1 MKKNTQQ
8 ITELLQEQFSNK
20 LQTEVPLKNL
30 STARVGG
37 IAKWFIK
44 AKNIDELS
52 EIVKF
57 CWVHEFPFF
66 LLGSGSNVL
75 FSDEGFYGLIIHN
88 QAKKISIDQ
97 KYENP
102 TITAESG
109 ANLGLVARKAGL
121 AGLSGLEWAATVPGT
136 VGGAVYGNAGAHGGD
151 ISTNLLLAEI
161 LQQNYEKS
169 LWKKEDFQY
178 GYRSSSLKNKQKNG
192 IILSATFEC
201 IYDDPEKI
209 RERMNKFSEYRR
221 KTQPPGA
228 SMGSMFKNP
237 IGDYAGRL
245 IEAAG
250 LKGFA
255 VGGVSVSEVHAN
267 FFVNTEQATANDFFE
282 LISFVKKSVKEK
294 FNVDLELEVEMVGF
308 NQIAKYN
315 NTYSGKAAI

>member
-1 MKKNTQQ
+1 MDKNTQQ
-8 ITELLQEQFSNK
+8 ITELLQQQFSNK
-20 LQTEVPLKNL
+20 LQNEVALKNF

-37 IAKWFIK
+37 LAKWFIK
-44 AKNIDELS
+44 AKHVDELS
-52 EIVKF
+52 EIIEF
-57 CWVHEFPFF
+57 CWTHEISFY

-75 FSDEGFYGLIIHN
+75 FSDEGFDGLIIQN

-97 KYENP
+97 KYESP

-136 VGGAVYGNAGAHGGD
+136 VGGAVYGNDGAHGSD

-161 LQQNYEKS
+161 LQQNHQKS
-169 LWKKEDFQY
+169 LWKKEDFEY
-178 GYRSSSLKNKQKNG
+178 GYRSSSLKNKHKNG

-201 IYDDPEKI
+201 TYDDPEKI
-209 RERMNKFSEYRR
+209 KERMNKFSDYRR

-237 IGDYAGRL
+237 VGDYAGRL

-250 LKGFA
+250 LKGLA

-267 FFVNTEQATANDFFE
+267 FFVNNEQATANDFFE

-294 FNVDLELEVEMVGF
+294 FNVDLELEVDMVGF
-308 NQIAKYN
+308 NQIAINN
-315 NTYSGKAAI
+315 NTQSGKAAI

>member
-8 ITELLQEQFSNK
+8 ITELLQQQFSNK
-20 LQTEVPLKNL
+20 LQIEVALKNF

-37 IAKWFIK
+37 MAKWFIK
-44 AKNIDELS
+44 VKHVDELS
-52 EIVKF
+52 EIIKF
-57 CWVHEFPFF
+57 CWTHEISFY

-75 FSDEGFYGLIIHN
+75 FSDEGFDGLIIQN
-88 QAKKISIDQ
+88 QAKNISIDQ

-136 VGGAVYGNAGAHGGD
+136 IGGAVYGNAGAHGSD

-161 LQQNYEKS
+161 LQQNHQKS
-169 LWKKEDFQY
+169 LWKKEDFEY
-178 GYRSSSLKNKQKNG
+178 GYRSSSLKNKHKNG

-201 IYDDPEKI
+201 TYDDPEKI
-209 RERMNKFSEYRR
+209 KERMNKFSDYRR

-237 IGDYAGRL
+237 VGDYAGRL

-250 LKGFA
+250 LKGLV

-267 FFVNTEQATANDFFE
+267 FFINTEQATANDFFE
-282 LISFVKKSVKEK
+282 LISIVKKSVKDK

-308 NQIAKYN
+308 NQIALNN
-315 NTYSGKAAI
+315 NTQSGKAAI